1 MKFTNTDVT
10 STPEILKRKT
20 GGELVIPLAITA
32 LSTSVLGVKAGNVVD
47 KDGAIATTTSGT
59 SNAIGVL
66 LNDVTAENP
75 NGSVLRA
82 FGTIN
87 EAAAKANS
95 GHTITDAEK
104 TALSNIIFD

>member
-1 MKFTNTDVT
+1 MKFTNTNVT

-20 GGELVIPLAITA
+20 GGELFIPLAITE
-32 LSTSVLGVKAGNVVD
+32 LSSSVLEIKAGNAVAA
-47 KDGAIATTTSGT
+47 DGSIATTTEGV
-59 SNAIGVL
+59 SNAIGIL

-87 EAAAKANS
+87 EDVAEAHS
-95 GHTITDAEK
+95 GHTYTDAEK

>member
-32 LSTSVLGVKAGNVVD
+32 LSASVLGVKAGNVVD

-95 GHTITDAEK
+95 GHTITEAEK
-104 TALSNIIFD
+104 TALSNIIFE

>member
-1 MKFTNTDVT
+1 MKYVNKNVT

-20 GGELVIPLAITA
+20 GGELFIPLAITA
-32 LSTSVLGVKAGNVVD
+32 LSASVVEVKAGNVIAA
-47 KDGAIATTTSGT
+47 DGSIATTTTGV

-87 EAAAKANS
+87 TANAKANS

-104 TALSNIIFD
+104 TALSNIIFE